1 MGQRRSQDR
10 FTGQTAAFFGMRLL
24 VLSALALAFAASLA
38 SAQTTLEVTVLGG
51 LNDSRV
57 SAVKEAVAFW
67 SQRLDQVGGHVQLGP
82 VRVVEDPIPD
92 DFLRDLSTAVMDGRG
107 ARGLRRLLSQVPGE
121 IVVALSNSDLISFG
135 TEWYQGVK
143 GFVAMRRADIPPLS
157 LPNVAR
163 NAVAHELGHVLGLP
177 HNDDPSTLMCGRPAP
192 CRPAVFASDTA
203 CFFPLT
209 PAEERDL
216 REHWP

>member
-1 MGQRRSQDR
+1 MVALFHPRPL
-10 FTGQTAAFFGMRLL
+10 A
-24 VLSALALAFAASLA
+24 LSALAFAFAASLA
-38 SAQTTLEVTVLGG
+38 SAQTTLEVTVLGS

-57 SAVKEAVAFW
+57 SAVNEAVAFW
-67 SQRLDQVGGHVQLGP
+67 NQQLGQAGAHVQLGP

-92 DFLRDLSTAVMDGRG
+92 DVLRDLSTAVMDGRG

-121 IVVALSNSDLISFG
+121 IVVALSNADLISFG
-135 TEWYQGVK
+135 TEWYRGAK
-143 GFVAMRRADIPPLS
+143 GFVALRRADIPPLS

-177 HNDDPSTLMCGRPAP
+177 HNDDPSMLMCGRPAP

-203 CFFPLT
+203 RFFPLT
-209 PAEERDL
+209 LTEERDL